1 MNVSRRSSKEQPIT
15 VPRVKETLERIGEEQ
30 LDQFQRRTL
39 DYALK
44 FSKVDT
50 DDAAALAKK
59 LMQDFELKEEEA
71 VPIINC
77 MPESI
82 EEIRVF
88 FLGGR
93 RIMETSKLKAILDL
107 LNQYRKKE

>member
-1 MNVSRRSSKEQPIT
+1 M
-15 VPRVKETLERIGEEQ
+15 TLAVLQIG
-30 LDQFQRRTL
+30 RWTR
-39 DYALK
+39 
-44 FSKVDT
+44 T
-50 DDAAALAKK
+50 DDAEALARK
-59 LMQDFELKEEEA
+59 LIQDYDLKEEEA

-93 RIMETSKLKAILDL
+93 RIMETSKLKEILAL
-107 LNQYRKKE
+107 LDQYRKRE